1 MIHSHSQVAKQ
12 REPQPPP
19 ADAIPL
25 AVPAMGSMP
34 NLRAHPPTRGTAIAL
49 LSTAVLLL
57 VGCFAPWFSD
67 DIGLLGVDGI
77 SWFDIPNA
85 PVALELFATAGILG
99 IAGAIAFLVHAAAM
113 LFDRRPHKVKLVPLN
128 ASLGIAAF
136 GCTSLFIRLSFG
148 ERALSIS
155 YGGILTLVAL
165 VAASVIIGKLVRP
178 IARAST

>member
-1 MIHSHSQVAKQ
+1 MIHSQVAKQ

-34 NLRAHPPTRGTAIAL
+34 NLRAHPPRRTRGTAIAL

-85 PVALELFATAGILG
+85 PLALELFATAGILG

-155 YGGILTLVAL
+155 YGGILTLAAL